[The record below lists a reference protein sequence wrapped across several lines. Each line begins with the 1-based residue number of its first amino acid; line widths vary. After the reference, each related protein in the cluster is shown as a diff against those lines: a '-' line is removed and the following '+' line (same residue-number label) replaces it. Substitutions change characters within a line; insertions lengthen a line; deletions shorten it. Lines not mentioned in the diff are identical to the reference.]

1 MLPRIP
7 VFLRE
12 PSVIKNTQRGNGMN
26 ISVRYKLF
34 LVILM
39 AACLSVVSSTL
50 ITKWSLDRGFLKFV
64 NMMEQDGLARLTV
77 TLEETYRSEQNWDFL
92 RHDPARWEALLGRSM
107 PELAP
112 SRGEF
117 SPRGEIPLSVEKL
130 PPHPPEPLGK
140 RLPPLPHHFGQRLF
154 LLDADKKPV
163 IYTAAVPAHNPMTPL
178 VCQGRV
184 VGYLGVLPR
193 TDIFE
198 MPHKRFLKEQKQ
210 GLILQAVVIVALAA
224 VLSLLLARR
233 LVRPLHELAQ
243 ATHQLAAGRFTV
255 RVPVESRD
263 ELGQLAGDFNA
274 LALSLEQSEQSR
286 HQWVADISHELRTP
300 IAILRGEIEALQDGI
315 RQPNTDTI
323 KSLHHEVLRLG
334 RLVDDLYQLSLSDA
348 GALTYKKTDLD
359 LAELLKE
366 TITVYRP
373 QFLAKRIELQSGI
386 SEHGS
391 LVVAGDKERL
401 QQLFSNLLDNSLK
414 YTDAGGEILITVQ
427 CLERLAVIEIEDSA
441 PGVAPTD
448 MERLFDR
455 LYRVESSRNRL
466 SGGAGLGLTICRN
479 IVEAHGGKITAQS
492 SQLGGLLLRI
502 ELPTTR
508 GDYGRIDSG
517 CGR

>member
-1 MLPRIP
+1 MGGGQNPRIVTATNCDKKYP
-7 VFLRE
+7 
-12 PSVIKNTQRGNGMN
+12 TGDGMN

-92 RHDPARWEALLGRSM
+92 RHDPLRWEVLLSQSM

-112 SRGEF
+112 
-117 SPRGEIPLSVEKL
+117 PRGGIPPSVGKL
-130 PPHPPEPLGK
+130 PPHPPEPSGK

-163 IYTAAVPAHNPMTPL
+163 INTTPVPAHNPMTPL

-184 VGYLGVLPR
+184 VGYLGGLPL
-193 TDIFE
+193 TDISE

-243 ATHQLAAGRFTV
+243 ATHQLAAGRYTV

-274 LALSLEQSEQSR
+274 LALSLEQSEQAR

-315 RQPNTDTI
+315 RQPDTVTI
-323 KSLHHEVLRLG
+323 KSLHNEVLRLG

-373 QFLAKRIELQSGI
+373 QFLAKRIEIQTGI

-391 LVVAGDKERL
+391 RIVAGDRERL

-414 YTDAGGEILITVQ
+414 YTDGGGRVLITVQ
-427 CLERLAVIEIEDSA
+427 SLENRAVIEIEDSA

-448 MERLFDR
+448 MERLFER

-466 SGGAGLGLTICRN
+466 TGGAGLGLTICRN
-479 IVEAHGGKITAQS
+479 IVEAHGGNITAQS
-492 SQLGGLLLRI
+492 SLLGGLLLRI

-508 GDYGRIDSG
+508 GGLWKN
-517 CGR
+517 